1 MQDADQITG
10 AVDDEYQFQEDHQDN
25 SDDEEDSDN
34 DSSISDS
41 SSDTDSSDSDD
52 ENDANGDDDEQVD
65 TAELHD
71 VLEDDTNPIQHQ
83 DEEDNEV
90 KQDEQESMLDDQDDD
105 EEDDGLPRQS
115 TRIRK
120 EPERLNITST
130 TGKSYAGQQSHLQG
144 VETTNKVYFA
154 DQQQASLER
163 LEYVHNLVAQVRPS
177 PDDNLEYLPSEAM
190 LIARVM
196 TDIQEKM
203 TKHGASFA
211 QQYIMQKG
219 LKLFGDQGRDGVN
232 KEINYTNGVVLAQC
246 LLKI

>member
-10 AVDDEYQFQEDHQDN
+10 VDDEYQFQEDHQNN
-25 SDDEEDSDN
+25 SDEEEDSD
-34 DSSISDS
+34 DESSISDS
-41 SSDTDSSDSDD
+41 SSDTVSSDSDD
-52 ENDANGDDDEQVD
+52 DDDGDDEEQVD

-90 KQDEQESMLDDQDDD
+90 EQEEVEQDEQESMLDDQDDD
-105 EEDDGLPRQS
+105 EEDDGLPRQL

-120 EPERLNITST
+120 EPERLTITST
-130 TGKSYAGQQSHLQG
+130 AGKYNDGQQSHLQG

-154 DQQQASLER
+154 DQKQESLER
-163 LEYVHNLVAQVRPS
+163 LEYVHNLVAQVCPS
-177 PDDNLEYLPSEAM
+177 PDNNLEYLPSEAM

-203 TKHGASFA
+203 TKFRASFA

-219 LKLFGDQGRDGVN
+219 LKLFG
-232 KEINYTNGVVLAQC
+232 E
-246 LLKI
+246 